1 MQEVSRAVGGPGQGP
16 REKELGSHL
25 SQRGVCA
32 VLTLHKPRFPAG
44 SALVQGSLENEKR
57 PGVKAEEDAV
67 GPVPPSFPP
76 PLLQAWPKPRGTSFR
91 EGGETKKVT
100 ADVRDMRVGGEHDLT
115 YISPSSTPSPYSSG
129 PLFWMAPSSHT
140 QAGHPPLQRRPPL
153 GRYMLVI

>member
-1 MQEVSRAVGGPGQGP
+1 MQEVSRALGGPGQGP

-67 GPVPPSFPP
+67 GLVPPSFP
-76 PLLQAWPKPRGTSFR
+76 L
-91 EGGETKKVT
+91 
-100 ADVRDMRVGGEHDLT
+100 
-115 YISPSSTPSPYSSG
+115 PSSKPGPSQEEPASG
-129 PLFWMAPSSHT
+129 KVER
-140 QAGHPPLQRRPPL
+140 QRRSL
-153 GRYMLVI
+153 LTSGTCVWEVNTI